1 MRLRVDHVTRYTY
14 DQPVR
19 AVVQSHRLTPTRF
32 DGQTTLDWQ
41 VTVSDGLKGGGFRD
55 GSGDWVQS
63 WSILGPVS
71 QIEVAVRGIVETTDL
86 TGVLRGN
93 RESIPPVAWLAPTPP
108 TEPDVAL
115 SELAAGVSGGDDL
128 ALAHALA
135 AAVADAIAY
144 SPGATDAR
152 TTAAEALVLGE
163 GVCQDHAHALIAC
176 ARARDLPARYA
187 SGYLFATTDGTP
199 HEAAHA
205 WAEIWI
211 EGLGWVGFD
220 AANRCCPD
228 DRYIRLGCGADA
240 RDAAPIKGVARS
252 PGTETMQIAVAVAAT
267 QQ

>member
-144 SPGATDAR
+144 RPGATDAR

-163 GVCQDHAHALIAC
+163 GVCQDHAHIFIAA
-176 ARARDLPARYA
+176 ARSAGVPARYV
-187 SGYLFATTDGTP
+187 SGYLRLDETDDQ
-199 HEAAHA
+199 EAGHA
-205 WAEIWI
+205 WAEAWLPD
-211 EGLGWVGFD
+211 LGWVGFD
-220 AANRCCPD
+220 ISNVQCPD
-228 DRYIRLGCGADA
+228 DRYVRLASGLDY
-240 RDAAPIKGVARS
+240 REAAPLTGLRRGFGNESMIV
-252 PGTETMQIAVAVAAT
+252 TLQV